1 VSYKIIDSFI
11 YKFLLKWI
19 KPEIIGLKKSGN
31 KILSN
36 VGVSNMSHLS
46 NKENI
51 YLGENVFIGHFNY
64 IDGFRKVD
72 IGDGCQITN
81 YVSILTHS
89 SHHAIRYRDKNFNQC
104 ENERVLKCGEISVGS
119 YTFIGAHSILMPGTK
134 LGKGCIVSAY
144 SYVNGVFP
152 DFSIIKGQPA
162 VVIGTTKDY
171 DEHLISEIPE
181 LKSLYCFSK
190 NAC

>member
-1 VSYKIIDSFI
+1 MSYKIIDNFI

-19 KPEIIGLKKSGN
+19 KPEIIGLKKSGH

-51 YLGENVFIGHFNY
+51 HLGKNVFIGHFNY
-64 IDGFRKVD
+64 IDGFKKVE

-89 SHHAIRYRDKNFNQC
+89 SHHAVRFRDKNFKQS
-104 ENERVLKCGEISVGS
+104 ENEKVLKSGEVTIGS
-119 YTFIGAHSILMPGTK
+119 HTFIGAHSILMPGTR

-144 SYVNGVFP
+144 SYVNSVFP

-162 VVIGTTKDY
+162 VVIGSTKDY
-171 DEHLISEIPE
+171 DEKLISEIPE

>member
-1 VSYKIIDSFI
+1 M
-11 YKFLLKWI
+11 I

-89 SHHAIRYRDKNFNQC
+89 SHHAIRYRDKIFNQW
-104 ENERVLKCGEISVGS
+104 
-119 YTFIGAHSILMPGTK
+119 
-134 LGKGCIVSAY
+134 
-144 SYVNGVFP
+144 
-152 DFSIIKGQPA
+152 
-162 VVIGTTKDY
+162 
-171 DEHLISEIPE
+171 
-181 LKSLYCFSK
+181 
-190 NAC
+190 